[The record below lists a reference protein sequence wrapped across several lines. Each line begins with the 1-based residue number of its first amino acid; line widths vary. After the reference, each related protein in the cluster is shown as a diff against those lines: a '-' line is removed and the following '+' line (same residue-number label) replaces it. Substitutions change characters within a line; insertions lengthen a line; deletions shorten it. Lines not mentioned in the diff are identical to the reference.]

1 MVIVAAISAAPRS
14 TSMPP
19 VKYAGSRASGTR
31 PGILGLSRAA
41 GPASALDLEAA
52 MTVDVHAHFWTDDYL
67 DKVAALSRT
76 GTAALRGRGAGDGAE
91 LDARLALMD
100 RAGVGMQVLSASP
113 GCWPSS
119 GRNHWCSLPV
129 PRTATATP
137 ACSWSARSLSR
148 CPGSPITTTSAS
160 TCSSGRH
167 GGASSRHG
175 RLPPPDSAARA
186 EAVLQRA
193 SIWVVC
199 VGAVADGERGGAAGG
214 F

>member
-1 MVIVAAISAAPRS
+1 
-14 TSMPP
+14 
-19 VKYAGSRASGTR
+19 
-31 PGILGLSRAA
+31 
-41 GPASALDLEAA
+41 
-52 MTVDVHAHFWTDDYL
+52 
-67 DKVAALSRT
+67 
-76 GTAALRGRGAGDGAE
+76 
-91 LDARLALMD
+91 
-100 RAGVGMQVLSASP
+100 LSASP

-167 GGASSRHG
+167 GGASSWQG
-175 RLPPPDSAARA
+175 GLPPPDSAARA
-186 EAVLQRA
+186 EAVLQGA

-214 F
+214 FAGGKACGGNAGGSVGFVGGRDAAPSGEEVGEVTCDEDAVGDVVGGGQPVGVDHAGPARLLHVDREGAEPGALIAGQAGDDVPLCQGGEADDAP